1 MGDKLKA
8 LIVDDE
14 IDVCYLLT
22 AILNCK
28 NLQASYVNSINEAK
42 RILQEENPSIVFL
55 DNHLPDGFGISF
67 IEEIKKLTP
76 PVKIVMI
83 TAYAEMLQASANPLT
98 GVDFLISKPFLLENL
113 REALAKAEIATLA
126 AHLTLTNAD
135 FLVVA

>member
-1 MGDKLKA
+1 MRTTMGDKLKA

-28 NLQASYVNSINEAK
+28 NLQASYVDSINEAK

-67 IEEIKKLTP
+67 IEEIKKLNP

-83 TAYAEMLQASANPLT
+83 TAYDTSTDRDTAYHQ
-98 GVDFLISKPFLLENL
+98 GVDYFIGKPFTREIIFKTVENL
-113 REALAKAEIATLA
+113 L
-126 AHLTLTNAD
+126 N
-135 FLVVA
+135 